1 MSKKKD
7 VLKESEK
14 ARKERLALSGA
25 MTTKVVRDKKK
36 YTRKS
41 KHKSQDDL
49 CFFYFFWPF
58 RKARKY

>member
-41 KHKSQDDL
+41 KHKSQQVTHRLDSV
-49 CFFYFFWPF
+49 
-58 RKARKY
+58 RA